1 MISEKMLTFFL
12 WSMSMT
18 SYPFCSVFHHCYN
31 TLCAPYNPFYPN
43 FLTQDL
49 QGLKR
54 FRVNVTIRSHILLK
68 NVASKKPRGKNQ
80 QLPYGLPNSLHVYL
94 VLIFKRPSIVIT
106 LPLSRFCLDNTKIKA
121 FSVLIETCFRMTF
134 SDSLLW
140 STHSILLLISVS

>member
-1 MISEKMLTFFL
+1 MLTFFL

-18 SYPFCSVFHHCYN
+18 SYPLCSVFHHCYN

-68 NVASKKPRGKNQ
+68 NVARKKPRKKINNYHTDF
-80 QLPYGLPNSLHVYL
+80 LDNSLHVYL

-106 LPLSRFCLDNTKIKA
+106 WPLSRFCLDNTKIKA

-134 SDSLLW
+134 SDSLL
-140 STHSILLLISVS
+140 